1 MSEIDIYDTVIN
13 GYYTFT
19 QYWEDINRVIVKII
33 QIIKT
38 QYPDLSYEDILEKVK
53 LIFITEGFPSPTI
66 TDSEILENFE
76 EIADD
81 TSTQNISSSIALM
94 QNILNS
100 MNALNYDD
108 EEQANEDEQNN
119 EEEINDEQLNLGNE
133 EEEQVNPENN
143 NEDINEDDVHMESH
157 NVNIANLMQIFTQH
171 LLNSQ
176 QNNTQVQLPSI
187 PVLQAQPNLLVSYIS
202 DNNNDSG
209 QVGNQSNV
217 SQGSQA
223 QQQVQQAPQLQFGLF
238 APIGTIGGGINSFLN
253 KKVNVVVDKNVLKKF
268 RNRQY
273 KFLSDKIKELNK
285 TCTICLD
292 DYEESSKVKVLP
304 CEHGFHTECITKW
317 LTNENYKCPVCRKE
331 IGTNEDHK
339 IIDS

>member
-19 QYWEDINRVIVKII
+19 QYWDNIDRVIVKII
-33 QIIKT
+33 QIVKT
-38 QYPDLSYEDILEKVK
+38 QNPDLSYEDILEKVK

-94 QNILNS
+94 QNLLNS
-100 MNALNYDD
+100 LNTLNYDD
-108 EEQANEDEQNN
+108 EEQTHD
-119 EEEINDEQLNLGNE
+119 EEELNPENE

-143 NEDINEDDVHMESH
+143 NEDDNNDGENMESQ

-176 QNNTQVQLPSI
+176 QNNIQAQLPSI
-187 PVLQAQPNLLVSYIS
+187 PVLHAQPNLLVSYIS

-209 QVGNQSNV
+209 HVGNQSNV
-217 SQGSQA
+217 SQGSQT
-223 QQQVQQAPQLQFGLF
+223 QQVQQAPQLQFGLF

-292 DYEESSKVKVLP
+292 DYEETSKVKVLP

-317 LTNENYKCPVCRKE
+317 LTSENYKCPVCRKE